1 MAIRILVALVLLSV
15 STLGFAEWSCTTAT
29 GHTYTASQSVLSDTC
44 TDLTTDAERAA
55 EEAKPVVMKVKP
67 YKSKPADARK
77 ALVAGKAAVLNELK
91 DPGSAQFRD
100 LFTTRDL
107 FLCGQ
112 VNAKNSY
119 AGYVGFR
126 RFVAIGEVGMVD
138 FDDGSDK
145 FSDKW
150 FTSCDG
156 FTQDYIDQQRRLLA
170 K

>member
-1 MAIRILVALVLLSV
+1 MAKKILAALILMGVN
-15 STLGFAEWSCTTAT
+15 TLGFAEWSCTTAS
-29 GHTYTASQSVLSDTC
+29 GHTYTASQSVMSDTC

-55 EEAKPVVMKVKP
+55 AEAKPVEMKVKP
-67 YKSKPADARK
+67 FKSKPADARK
-77 ALVAGKAAVLNELK
+77 AMDAGKAAVKNELK

-100 LFTTRDL
+100 LFTTRDF

-126 RFVAIGEVGMVD
+126 RFVAMGEVGLVD
-138 FDDGSDK
+138 FDDGSEK

-150 FTSCDG
+150 FTSCEG
-156 FTQDYIDQQRRLLA
+156 FTQEFIDQQRRLLG